1 MPNYVYECVCG
12 QVFDVIH
19 SIHEDPEV
27 DCDNCEGTMTRRMQ
41 GAYVTFK
48 GTGFY
53 STDKNS

>member
-1 MPNYVYECVCG
+1 MPTYVYECACG
-12 QVFDVIH
+12 QVIDLQH
-19 SIHEDPEV
+19 SIHEDPDIE
-27 DCDNCEGTMTRRMQ
+27 CDNCDSMMQRKVQ